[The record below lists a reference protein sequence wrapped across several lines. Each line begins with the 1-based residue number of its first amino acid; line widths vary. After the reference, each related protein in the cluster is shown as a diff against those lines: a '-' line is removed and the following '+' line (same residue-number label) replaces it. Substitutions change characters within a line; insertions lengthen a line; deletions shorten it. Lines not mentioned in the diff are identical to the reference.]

1 MSAPVLNGIRVNM
14 IYSACITI
22 ETPDC
27 KILCDPWFT
36 DGIFDGA
43 WYLYSNDK
51 DPFSAIG
58 DCDYIYISHI
68 HSDHYDPIF
77 LRKYFEKFGEKLLV
91 IGDFESNYLEKSIQQ
106 DGFKYEVNTGP
117 LKLGQTVVSVF
128 PHETGSPSDIDSA
141 CLVEYFAEDRVHRV
155 LNINDCIFDPVF
167 LSNFSKFGQL
177 DILLLSYTGAGPYPQ
192 TYFELDDPELLVAAK
207 SKKSQFI
214 EQYLKIAELVP
225 AKVRI
230 PFAGQYLLGGS
241 LSHLNS
247 HRGVSDSYEIGQI
260 DDAAVIL
267 NDYEGSI
274 DTVSFIATG
283 TKKRLTSVKEIEQ
296 RLSEIKDTPMPY
308 EAIPEWMISNKVL
321 VSLLLSALMRA
332 NRKSECD
339 HDYFFCFKLPEGNSA
354 VFNTRKDSG
363 MSLVVTS
370 EELDVYT
377 PRSEV
382 ELDYRYL
389 FGLLTG
395 VFHWNNAESGSH
407 LQVRRIPNTFSRDA
421 QNFLNFLT
429 V

>member
-1 MSAPVLNGIRVNM
+1 MSSSVLNGIRVNM
-14 IYSACITI
+14 VYSACITI

-43 WYLYSNDK
+43 WYLYSSNK

-106 DGFKYEVNTGP
+106 DGFGYQINTDP
-117 LKLGQTVVSVF
+117 LKLGHTVVSIF

-141 CLVEYFAEDRVHRV
+141 CLVEYFGEDRVHRV
-155 LNINDCIFDPVF
+155 LNINDCNYDPVF
-167 LSNFSKFGQL
+167 LSKFSQYEEL
-177 DILLLSYTGAGPYPQ
+177 DIFLLSYTGAGPYPQ
-192 TYFELDDPELLVAAK
+192 TYFNLNDPELLVAAK
-207 SKKSQFI
+207 SKKDQFI
-214 EQYLKIAELVP
+214 EQYLKIAEIVP

-230 PFAGQYLLGGS
+230 PFAGQYLLGGK
-241 LSHLNS
+241 LAHLNS
-247 HRGVSDSYEIGQI
+247 YRGVSDSYEIAQI
-260 DDAAVIL
+260 DSSAVIL
-267 NDYEGSI
+267 SDYEGSI
-274 DTVSFIATG
+274 DTVDLKATG
-283 TKKRLTSVKEIEQ
+283 AKHGPTSLKEIEQ
-296 RLSEIKDTPMPY
+296 RLSEIKDIPMPY

-321 VSLLLSALMRA
+321 VSLLSSALMRA

-339 HDYFFCFKLPEGNSA
+339 QDYFFCFKLPDGNSA
-354 VFNTRKDSG
+354 VFNARKDSG

-370 EELDVYT
+370 EELDIYT

-382 ELDYRYL
+382 EVDYRYL

-407 LQVRRIPNTFSRDA
+407 LQVRRIPNTYSRDA
-421 QNFLNFLT
+421 QNYLNFLT

>member
-1 MSAPVLNGIRVNM
+1 MKSAVLDGIRVNM
-14 IYSACITI
+14 IYSACVTI

-43 WYLYSNDK
+43 WYLYTKDR

-58 DCDYIYISHI
+58 DCNYIYISHI
-68 HSDHYDPIF
+68 HADHYDPIF
-77 LRKYFEKFGEKLLV
+77 LRKYFEIFGEKILI
-91 IGDFESNYLEKSIQQ
+91 IGDFESNYLEKSIQH
-106 DGFKYEVNTGP
+106 DGFKCQVNTKP

-141 CLVEYFAEDRVHRV
+141 CLIEYFAEDRVHRV
-155 LNINDCIFDPVF
+155 LNVNDCVFDPIF
-167 LSNFSKFGQL
+167 LSNFSKFEQV

-207 SKKSQFI
+207 SKKDQFI
-214 EQYLKIAELVP
+214 DQYLKIAEVVP

-241 LSHLNS
+241 LSQLNS
-247 HRGVSDSYEIGQI
+247 YRGVSDSYEIGQI
-260 DDAAVIL
+260 DNSAVIL

-274 DTVSFIATG
+274 DTVSFTATG
-283 TKKRLTSVKEIEQ
+283 TKKRLTNAEEIDQRLKEITKQ
-296 RLSEIKDTPMPY
+296 PMVY
-308 EAIPEWMISNKVL
+308 ESIPEWMISNKIL
-321 VSLLLSALMRA
+321 VSLLSSALIRA
-332 NRKSECD
+332 SRKSECNQ
-339 HDYFFCFKLPEGNSA
+339 DYFFCFKLPEGNSA
-354 VFNTRKDSG
+354 VFNARKNSG
-363 MSLVVTS
+363 MSLVVT
-370 EELDVYT
+370 EDELDAYF

-382 ELDYRYL
+382 TIDHRYL

-407 LQVRRIPNTFSRDA
+407 LQVRRIPNTYSRDA

>member
-14 IYSACITI
+14 IYSACVTI

-43 WYLYSNDK
+43 WYLYTKDR

-58 DCDYIYISHI
+58 DCNYIYISHI
-68 HSDHYDPIF
+68 HADHYDPIF
-77 LRKYFEKFGEKLLV
+77 LRKYFEIFGEKTLI
-91 IGDFESNYLEKSIQQ
+91 IGDFESNYLEKSIQH
-106 DGFKYEVNTGP
+106 DGFKCQVNTKP

-141 CLVEYFAEDRVHRV
+141 CLIEYFAEDRVHRV
-155 LNINDCIFDPVF
+155 LNINDCVFDPIF
-167 LSNFSKFGQL
+167 LSNFSKFEQV

-207 SKKSQFI
+207 LKKDQFI
-214 EQYLKIAELVP
+214 DQYLKIAEVVP

-247 HRGVSDSYEIGQI
+247 YRGVSDSYEIGQI
-260 DDAAVIL
+260 DNSAVIL

-274 DTVSFIATG
+274 DTVSFTATG
-283 TKKRLTSVKEIEQ
+283 TKKRLTNAEEIDQRLKEITKQ
-296 RLSEIKDTPMPY
+296 PMVY
-308 EAIPEWMISNKVL
+308 ESIPEWMISNKIL
-321 VSLLLSALMRA
+321 VSLLSSALIRA
-332 NRKSECD
+332 SRKSECNQ
-339 HDYFFCFKLPEGNSA
+339 DYFFCFKLPEGNSA
-354 VFNTRKDSG
+354 VFNARKNSG
-363 MSLVVTS
+363 MSLVVT
-370 EELDVYT
+370 EDELDAYL

-382 ELDYRYL
+382 TIDHRYL

-407 LQVRRIPNTFSRDA
+407 LQVRRIPNTYSRDA

>member
-14 IYSACITI
+14 VYSACITI

-106 DGFKYEVNTGP
+106 DGFKYQICADP
-117 LKLGQTVVSVF
+117 LKLGQTVISVF

-141 CLVEYFAEDRVHRV
+141 CLIEYFGEDRVHRV
-155 LNINDCIFDPVF
+155 VNLNDCVFDPVF
-167 LSNFSKFGQL
+167 LSNFSKLGQL

-207 SKKSQFI
+207 SKKGQFI
-214 EQYLKIAELVP
+214 EQYLKIAEFVP

-230 PFAGQYLLGGS
+230 PFAGQYLLGGK
-241 LSHLNS
+241 LAHLNS
-247 HRGVSDSYEIGQI
+247 HRGVSDSYEIAQV
-260 DDAAVIL
+260 DSSAVIL

-274 DTVSFIATG
+274 DTIDFKATG
-283 TKKRLTSVKEIEQ
+283 TKNGLTSVKEIEQ
-296 RLSEIKDTPMPY
+296 RLSEIKEIPMLY

-321 VSLLLSALMRA
+321 VSLLLSALTRA

-339 HDYFFCFKLPEGNSA
+339 QDYFFCFKLPEGNSA
-354 VFNTRKDSG
+354 VFNARKDSG
-363 MSLVVTS
+363 LSLVVTS
-370 EELDVYT
+370 EELDRYT

-382 ELDYRYL
+382 EVDYRYL

-407 LQVRRIPNTFSRDA
+407 LQVRRIPNAYSRDA

>member
-14 IYSACITI
+14 IYSACITV

-43 WYLYSNDK
+43 WYLYSVDK
-51 DPFSAIG
+51 DPFGAIG

-77 LRKYFEKFGEKLLV
+77 LEKYFEKFGDKPLI
-91 IGDFESNYLEKSIQQ
+91 IGDFASNYLEKSIQHE
-106 DGFKYEVNTGP
+106 GFKYQISTEP
-117 LKLGQTVVSVF
+117 LKIGQTTISIY
-128 PHETGSPSDIDSA
+128 PHETGSQSDIDSA
-141 CLVEYFAEDRVHRV
+141 CLVEYFGEDRIHRV
-155 LNINDCIFDPVF
+155 LNINDCIYDPVF
-167 LSNFSKFGQL
+167 LSGFEKFGQL

-207 SKKSQFI
+207 SKKDQFI
-214 EQYLKIAELVP
+214 EQYLKIAEMIP
-225 AKVRI
+225 SKVRI
-230 PFAGQYLLGGS
+230 PFAGQYLLGGK
-241 LSHLNS
+241 LAHLNS
-247 HRGVSDSYEIGQI
+247 YRGVIDSFEIGQI
-260 DDAAVIL
+260 DGSAVIL

-274 DTVSFIATG
+274 DTTTFEATG
-283 TKKRLTSVKEIEQ
+283 TKQCPTSVEKIEQ
-296 RLSEIKDTPMPY
+296 RLLEIQKNPMVY

-321 VSLLLSALMRA
+321 VNLMSSALVRA
-332 NRKSECD
+332 IRKSECNQ
-339 HDYFFCFKLPEGNSA
+339 DYFFCFKLPEGNTA
-354 VFNTRKDSG
+354 IINAKKDSE
-363 MSLVVTS
+363 MRVVVTS
-370 EELDVYT
+370 ENPDAYL

-382 ELDYRYL
+382 TIDHRYL

-407 LQVRRIPNTFSRDA
+407 LQVRRIPNTFLRNA

>member
-1 MSAPVLNGIRVNM
+1 MKSAVLDGIRVNM
-14 IYSACITI
+14 IYSACVTI

-43 WYLYSNDK
+43 WYLYTKDR

-58 DCDYIYISHI
+58 DCNYIYISHI
-68 HSDHYDPIF
+68 HADHYDPIF
-77 LRKYFEKFGEKLLV
+77 LRKYFEIFGEKILI
-91 IGDFESNYLEKSIQQ
+91 IGDFESNYLEKSIQH
-106 DGFKYEVNTGP
+106 DGFKCQVNTKP

-141 CLVEYFAEDRVHRV
+141 CLIEYFAEDRVHRV
-155 LNINDCIFDPVF
+155 LNINDCVFDPIF
-167 LSNFSKFGQL
+167 LSNFSKFEQV

-207 SKKSQFI
+207 SKKDQFI
-214 EQYLKIAELVP
+214 DQYLKIAEVVP

-247 HRGVSDSYEIGQI
+247 YRGVSDSYEIGQI
-260 DDAAVIL
+260 DNSAVIL

-274 DTVSFIATG
+274 DTVSFTATG
-283 TKKRLTSVKEIEQ
+283 TKKRLTNAEEIDQRLKEITKQ
-296 RLSEIKDTPMPY
+296 PMVY
-308 EAIPEWMISNKVL
+308 ESIPEWMISNKIL
-321 VSLLLSALMRA
+321 VSLLSSALIRA
-332 NRKSECD
+332 SRKSECNQ
-339 HDYFFCFKLPEGNSA
+339 DYFFCFKLPEGNSA
-354 VFNTRKDSG
+354 VFNARKNSG
-363 MSLVVTS
+363 MSLVVT
-370 EELDVYT
+370 EDELDAYL

-382 ELDYRYL
+382 TIDHRYL

-407 LQVRRIPNTFSRDA
+407 LQVRRIPNAYSRDA

>member
-43 WYLYSNDK
+43 WYLYSSDR
-51 DPFSAIG
+51 DPFTAIG
-58 DCDYIYISHI
+58 DCDYVYISHI

-77 LRKYFEKFGEKLLV
+77 LESYFRKFGAKPLI
-91 IGDFESNYLEKSIQQ
+91 IGDFTSNYLAKSIQQ
-106 DGFKYEVNTGP
+106 DGFSYQINSEP
-117 LKLGQTVVSVF
+117 LKHGQTVISIY

-141 CLVEYFAEDRVHRV
+141 CLVEYFGDDRVHRV
-155 LNINDCIFDPVF
+155 LNINDCNFDAEF
-167 LSNFSKFGQL
+167 LSQFSRHKPL
-177 DILLLSYTGAGPYPQ
+177 DIFLLSYTGAGPYPQ

-207 SKKSQFI
+207 SKKDQFI
-214 EQYLKIAELVP
+214 EQYLKIAQMVP

-230 PFAGQYLLGGS
+230 PFAGQYLLGGK
-241 LSHLNS
+241 LAHLNS
-247 HRGVSDSYEIGQI
+247 YRGLSDSYEIGQI
-260 DDAAVIL
+260 DSSAVIL
-267 NDYEGSI
+267 KDYEGSI
-274 DTVSFIATG
+274 DTVSLRATG
-283 TKKRLTSVKEIEQ
+283 AKQSPTSVEEIEH
-296 RLSEIKDTPMPY
+296 RLSEIKYLPMAY
-308 EAIPEWMISNKVL
+308 ESIPEWMISNKVL
-321 VSLLLSALMRA
+321 VNLFSSALLRA
-332 NRKSECD
+332 TRKSECNQD
-339 HDYFFCFKLPEGNSA
+339 FYFCFKLPEGNSA
-354 VFNTRKDSG
+354 VINARKDSG
-363 MSLVVTS
+363 MQAVITS
-370 EELDVYT
+370 DDLEAYT

-382 ELDYRYL
+382 TVDYRYL

-407 LQVRRIPNTFSRDA
+407 LQVRRVPNTYSRDA

>member
-1 MSAPVLNGIRVNM
+1 MKSAVLDGIRVNM
-14 IYSACITI
+14 IYSACVTI

-43 WYLYSNDK
+43 WYLYSNIK

-68 HSDHYDPIF
+68 HTDHYDPVF

-91 IGDFESNYLEKSIQQ
+91 IGDFESNYLEKSIQHE
-106 DGFKYEVNTGP
+106 GFKYQVNKGP
-117 LKLGQTVVSVF
+117 LKLGQTVISVF

-141 CLVEYFAEDRVHRV
+141 CLIEFFGEDRVHRV
-155 LNINDCIFDPVF
+155 LNINDCIYDPVF
-167 LSNFSKFGQL
+167 LSGFEKFGQL
-177 DILLLSYTGAGPYPQ
+177 DVLLLSYTGAGPYPQ
-192 TYFELDDPELLVAAK
+192 TYFELDDPELLIAAK
-207 SKKSQFI
+207 SKKDQFI
-214 EQYLKIAELVP
+214 EQYLKIAEMIP
-225 AKVRI
+225 SKVRI
-230 PFAGQYLLGGS
+230 PFAGQYLLGGK
-241 LSHLNS
+241 LAHLNS
-247 HRGVSDSYEIGQI
+247 YRGASDSYEISQI

-274 DTVSFIATG
+274 DTVSFTATG
-283 TKKRLTSVKEIEQ
+283 TKSSLTSAEDIEKRLLEIEK
-296 RLSEIKDTPMPY
+296 LPMDY

-321 VSLLLSALMRA
+321 VSLLSSALIRA
-332 NRKSECD
+332 LRKSECNQ
-339 HDYFFCFKLPEGNSA
+339 DYFFCFKLPEGNSA
-354 VFNTRKDSG
+354 IINVKKDSG
-363 MSLVVTS
+363 MPVVITS
-370 EELDVYT
+370 DDLEAYT

-382 ELDYRYL
+382 AVDYRYL

-407 LQVRRIPNTFSRDA
+407 LQVRRFPNNFSRDA

>member
-43 WYLYSNDK
+43 WYLYSNER

-58 DCDYIYISHI
+58 DCDYIYVSHI

-91 IGDFESNYLEKSIQQ
+91 IGDFESNYLEKSIQH
-106 DGFKYEVNTGP
+106 DGFRYQINTEP
-117 LKLGQTVVSVF
+117 LKLGQTVVSVY

-141 CLVEYFAEDRVHRV
+141 CLVEYFGEDRVHRV
-155 LNINDCIFDPVF
+155 LNLNDCIFDPVF
-167 LSNFSKFGQL
+167 LSKFSEFGQL

-192 TYFELDDPELLVAAK
+192 TYFELNDPELLVAAQL
-207 SKKSQFI
+207 KKSQFI
-214 EQYLKIAELVP
+214 EQYLKIAEMVP
-225 AKVRI
+225 SKFRI
-230 PFAGQYLLGGS
+230 PFAGQYLLGGN
-241 LSHLNS
+241 LSHLNF

-260 DDAAVIL
+260 DSSAVVL

-274 DTVSFIATG
+274 DTVSFTATG
-283 TKKRLTSVKEIEQ
+283 NKQSPTNVQMIEQ
-296 RLSEIKDTPMPY
+296 RIDEIKKQPMVY

-321 VSLLLSALMRA
+321 LSLLSSALIRA
-332 NRKSECD
+332 LRKSECNQ
-339 HDYFFCFKLPEGNSA
+339 DYFFCFKLPEGNSA
-354 VFNTRKDSG
+354 IINAKKDSG
-363 MSLVVTS
+363 MPVVITS
-370 EELDVYT
+370 DELEAYT

-382 ELDYRYL
+382 TVDYRYL

-407 LQVRRIPNTFSRDA
+407 LQVRRNPNIFSRDA

>member
-1 MSAPVLNGIRVNM
+1 MLNGIRVNM

-43 WYLYSNDK
+43 WYLYSSDK

-106 DGFKYEVNTGP
+106 DGFGYQINTDP
-117 LKLGQTVVSVF
+117 LKHGQTVVSIF

-141 CLVEYFAEDRVHRV
+141 CLVEYFGEDRVHRV
-155 LNINDCIFDPVF
+155 LNLNDCVFDPVF

-192 TYFELDDPELLVAAK
+192 TYFELDDPELLVAANT
-207 SKKSQFI
+207 KKGQFI
-214 EQYLKIAELVP
+214 EQYLKIAEMVP
-225 AKVRI
+225 AKIRI
-230 PFAGQYLLGGS
+230 PFAGQYLLGGK
-241 LSHLNS
+241 LAHLNS
-247 HRGVSDSYEIGQI
+247 YRGVSDSYEISQI
-260 DDAAVIL
+260 DSSAIIL

-274 DTVSFIATG
+274 DTVDLKATG
-283 TKKRLTSVKEIEQ
+283 AKHGPTSLKEIEQ
-296 RLSEIKDTPMPY
+296 RLSEIKDIPMPY

-321 VSLLLSALMRA
+321 VSLLSSALMRA

-339 HDYFFCFKLPEGNSA
+339 QDYFFCFKLPDGNSA
-354 VFNTRKDSG
+354 VFNARKDSG

-395 VFHWNNAESGSH
+395 VFHWNNAESGSQ
-407 LQVRRIPNTFSRDA
+407 LQVRRIPNTYSRDA
-421 QNFLNFLT
+421 QNYLNFLT

>member
-51 DPFSAIG
+51 DPYSAIG
-58 DCDYIYISHI
+58 DCDYVYISHI

-77 LRKYFEKFGEKLLV
+77 LEKYFKKFGEKLLV
-91 IGDFESNYLEKSIQQ
+91 IGDFESNYLEKSIQN
-106 DGFKYEVNTGP
+106 DGFRYQVNTEP
-117 LKLGQTVVSVF
+117 LKFGQTVVSVF
-128 PHETGSPSDIDSA
+128 PHETGSQSDIDSA
-141 CLVEYFAEDRVHRV
+141 CLVEYFGEDRVHRV
-155 LNINDCIFDPVF
+155 LNVNDCVYDPVF
-167 LSNFSKFGQL
+167 LSNFSEYGQL

-192 TYFELDDPELLVAAK
+192 TYFELNDPELLVAAK
-207 SKKSQFI
+207 KKKDQFMD
-214 EQYLKIAELVP
+214 QYLKIAEMVP
-225 AKVRI
+225 SKVRI
-230 PFAGQYLLGGS
+230 PFAGQYLLGGN

-247 HRGVSDSYEIGQI
+247 YRGVSDSYEIVQI
-260 DDAAVIL
+260 DDSAVVL

-274 DTVSFIATG
+274 DTVTFKATG
-283 TKKRLTSVKEIEQ
+283 TKQCLTSTKEIDQ
-296 RLSEIKDTPMPY
+296 RLLEISKQPMVY

-321 VSLLLSALMRA
+321 VSLLSSALVRA
-332 NRKSECD
+332 MRKSECSQ
-339 HDYFFCFKLPEGNSA
+339 DYFFCFKLPEGNSA
-354 VFNTRKDSG
+354 IINARKDSG
-363 MSLVVTS
+363 MQVVITS
-370 EELDVYT
+370 DDLEAYT

-382 ELDYRYL
+382 TVDYRYL

-407 LQVRRIPNTFSRDA
+407 LQVRRFPNDFSRDA

>member
-1 MSAPVLNGIRVNM
+1 MGSSVLNGIRVNM

-43 WYLYSNDK
+43 WYLYSNNK

-91 IGDFESNYLEKSIQQ
+91 IGDFQSNYLEKSIQH
-106 DGFKYEVNTGP
+106 DGFKYQVNTGP

-141 CLVEYFAEDRVHRV
+141 CLIEYFAEDRVHRV
-155 LNINDCIFDPVF
+155 LNINDCVFDPIF
-167 LSNFSKFGQL
+167 LSNFSKFEQV

-207 SKKSQFI
+207 SKKDQFI
-214 EQYLKIAELVP
+214 DQYLKSAEVVP

-247 HRGVSDSYEIGQI
+247 YRGVSDSYEIGQI
-260 DDAAVIL
+260 DNSAVIL

-274 DTVSFIATG
+274 DTVSFTATG
-283 TKKRLTSVKEIEQ
+283 TKKRLTNAEEIDQRLKEITKQ
-296 RLSEIKDTPMPY
+296 PMVY
-308 EAIPEWMISNKVL
+308 ESIPEWMISNKIL
-321 VSLLLSALMRA
+321 VSLLSSALIRA
-332 NRKSECD
+332 SRKSECNQ
-339 HDYFFCFKLPEGNSA
+339 DYFFCFKLPEGNSA
-354 VFNTRKDSG
+354 VFNARKNSG
-363 MSLVVTS
+363 MSLVVTAD
-370 EELDVYT
+370 ELDAYL

-382 ELDYRYL
+382 TIDHRYL

-407 LQVRRIPNTFSRDA
+407 LQVRRIPNTYSRDA

>member
-22 ETPDC
+22 ETRDC

-68 HSDHYDPIF
+68 HSDHYDPVF

-106 DGFKYEVNTGP
+106 DGFKYQVNTEP
-117 LKLGQTVVSVF
+117 LKLGQTVVSVY

-141 CLVEYFAEDRVHRV
+141 CLVEYFGEDRVHRV

-167 LSNFSKFGQL
+167 LSKFSEFGQL

-192 TYFELDDPELLVAAK
+192 TYFELNDPELLVAAQL
-207 SKKSQFI
+207 KKSQFI
-214 EQYLKIAELVP
+214 EQYLKIAEMVP
-225 AKVRI
+225 SKFRI
-230 PFAGQYLLGGS
+230 PFAGQYLLGGN
-241 LSHLNS
+241 LSHLNF

-260 DDAAVIL
+260 DSSAVVL

-274 DTVSFIATG
+274 DTVSFTATG
-283 TKKRLTSVKEIEQ
+283 TKQSPTNVQMIEQ
-296 RLSEIKDTPMPY
+296 RINEIKKQPMVY

-321 VSLLLSALMRA
+321 VSLLSSALIRA
-332 NRKSECD
+332 LRKSECNQ
-339 HDYFFCFKLPEGNSA
+339 DYFFCFKLPEGNSA
-354 VFNTRKDSG
+354 IINAKKDCGIPVVITSG
-363 MSLVVTS
+363 
-370 EELDVYT
+370 ELEAYT

-382 ELDYRYL
+382 TVDYRYL

-407 LQVRRIPNTFSRDA
+407 LQVRRIPNIFSRDA

>member
-1 MSAPVLNGIRVNM
+1 MGSSVLNGIRVNM

-43 WYLYSNDK
+43 WYLYSNNK

-91 IGDFESNYLEKSIQQ
+91 IGDFQSNYLEKSIQH
-106 DGFKYEVNTGP
+106 DGFKYRVNTEP

-214 EQYLKIAELVP
+214 EQYLKIAEVVP

-230 PFAGQYLLGGS
+230 PFAGQYLLGGK

-247 HRGVSDSYEIGQI
+247 YRGVSDSYEIGQI
-260 DDAAVIL
+260 DSSAVIL

-274 DTVSFIATG
+274 DTVSFKATG
-283 TKKRLTSVKEIEQ
+283 TKACLTSTQEIDKRL
-296 RLSEIKDTPMPY
+296 LEIKKQPMDY

-321 VSLLLSALMRA
+321 VSLLSSALIRA
-332 NRKSECD
+332 SRKSECNQ
-339 HDYFFCFKLPEGNSA
+339 DYFFCFKLPEGGSAIINAKKNSDMPIA
-354 VFNTRKDSG
+354 ITG
-363 MSLVVTS
+363 
-370 EELDVYT
+370 EELDGYL

-382 ELDYRYL
+382 AIDYRYL

-407 LQVRRIPNTFSRDA
+407 LQVRRTPNIFSRDA

>member
-14 IYSACITI
+14 IYSACVTI

-43 WYLYSNDK
+43 WYLYTKDR

-58 DCDYIYISHI
+58 DCNYIYISHI
-68 HSDHYDPIF
+68 HADHYDPIF
-77 LRKYFEKFGEKLLV
+77 LRKYFEIFGEKILI
-91 IGDFESNYLEKSIQQ
+91 IGDFESNYLEKSIQH
-106 DGFKYEVNTGP
+106 DGFKCQVNTKP

-141 CLVEYFAEDRVHRV
+141 CLIEYFAEDRVHRV
-155 LNINDCIFDPVF
+155 LNVNDCVFDPIF
-167 LSNFSKFGQL
+167 LSNFSKFEQV

-207 SKKSQFI
+207 SKKDQFI
-214 EQYLKIAELVP
+214 DQYLKIAEVVP

-247 HRGVSDSYEIGQI
+247 YRGVSDSYEIGQI
-260 DDAAVIL
+260 DNSAVIL

-274 DTVSFIATG
+274 DTVSFTATG
-283 TKKRLTSVKEIEQ
+283 TKKRLTNAEEIDQRLKEITKQ
-296 RLSEIKDTPMPY
+296 PMVY
-308 EAIPEWMISNKVL
+308 ESIPEWMISNKIL
-321 VSLLLSALMRA
+321 VSLLSSALIRA
-332 NRKSECD
+332 SRKSECNQ
-339 HDYFFCFKLPEGNSA
+339 DYFFCFKLPEGNSA
-354 VFNTRKDSG
+354 VFNARKNSG
-363 MSLVVTS
+363 MSLVVT
-370 EELDVYT
+370 EDELDAYL

-382 ELDYRYL
+382 TIDHRYL

-407 LQVRRIPNTFSRDA
+407 LQVRRIPNTYSRDA